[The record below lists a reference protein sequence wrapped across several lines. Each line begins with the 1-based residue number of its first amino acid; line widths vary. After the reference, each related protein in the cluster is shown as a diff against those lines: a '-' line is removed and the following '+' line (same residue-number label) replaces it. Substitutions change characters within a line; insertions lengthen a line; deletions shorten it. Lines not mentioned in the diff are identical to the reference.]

1 MNLSKIWIFL
11 RLYSKLTTTYE
22 KVSNL
27 RCCVQ
32 TPADRSAGHLQ
43 NFNLWQVCDV
53 MYSCFLW
60 CEAPPSFT
68 DSLESWQQPSEFIC
82 PALLWCQ
89 LQEIFLLQIFWG
101 NSNNRLRLKS
111 EKIWEQIGF
120 ENWIKC
126 WGTSQEMLATSGD
139 KSSQTL
145 WLWVWIGPTDKT
157 FACNIAPKTAKW

>member
-32 TPADRSAGHLQ
+32 TPADRSAVLLQ
-43 NFNLWQVCDV
+43 KFNLWQVCDV

-120 ENWIKC
+120 ENWINLLRNISKNASYKRRQILTDPMTLSMN
-126 WGTSQEMLATSGD
+126 GT
-139 KSSQTL
+139 
-145 WLWVWIGPTDKT
+145 
-157 FACNIAPKTAKW
+157 NR

>member
-27 RCCVQ
+27 RCWVQ
-32 TPADRSAGHLQ
+32 TPAHWSAVLLQ

-111 EKIWEQIGF
+111 DKIWEQIGF